1 MGTSRPTATG
11 PHPRGAGNG
20 TRGGRRGRGMQSRAP
35 RRWRGGAMRTSRP
48 TAKPHEVCARRRGTG
63 GGARRRGT
71 GGGTQSRA
79 SGKRGHGAGW
89 GKGNGWWMRR
99 DSNPQPF
106 GVDPKSTAYAS
117 SATHPRYQLCA
128 KRKEC
133 RVLSARGA
141 FLRNAKTIL
150 KEGRNGQG
158 KPFGAGMCGGRSC
171 MSGKKQVQSFHQ
183 QKRLEDASRVQI
195 IGRKA

>member
-1 MGTSRPTATG
+1 MWW
-11 PHPRGAGNG
+11 
-20 TRGGRRGRGMQSRAP
+20 RGMPSHAP
-35 RRWRGGAMRTSRP
+35 RQWRGGASRESRRRDGDIAP
-48 TAKPHEVCARRRGTG
+48 YRQATRGRRHGDGAREVCAATGYGRGHAKPHGRCARQRDTRGACG
-63 GGARRRGT
+63 M
-71 GGGTQSRA
+71 
-79 SGKRGHGAGW
+79 
-89 GKGNGWWMRR
+89 GKGGGWWMRR

-171 MSGKKQVQSFHQ
+171 MSGKKQVQSFHH